1 MNADILK
8 RINITEQIN
17 AYIRENRFQEI
28 LGNKKADC
36 IRQDNQ
42 SAQLSIHKEKG
53 SNHHQYNTAKGVLVW
68 LAYP

>member
-8 RINITEQIN
+8 RINITDQIN

-28 LGNKKADC
+28 VGNKKADC

-42 SAQLSIHKEKG
+42 SALDTKLNQTHKGAIQHE
-53 SNHHQYNTAKGVLVW
+53 SV
-68 LAYP
+68 

>member
-28 LGNKKADC
+28 LGNKKADTV
-36 IRQDNQ
+36 RQDEM
-42 SAQLSIHKEKG
+42 SAQLSIQNKKE
-53 SNHHQYNTAKGVLVW
+53 SNHETV
-68 LAYP
+68 

>member
-8 RINITEQIN
+8 RINITDQIN

-28 LGNKKADC
+28 LGNKKADLT
-36 IRQDNQ
+36 RRDDQ
-42 SAQLSIHKEKG
+42 SAQLSIHKEKE

>member
-17 AYIRENRFQEI
+17 AYVREQRFQEI

-42 SAQLSIHKEKG
+42 SALDTKLNQTHKGAIQHE
-53 SNHHQYNTAKGVLVW
+53 SV
-68 LAYP
+68 

>member
-36 IRQDNQ
+36 LRQDDQ
-42 SAQLSIHKEKG
+42 SAQLSIQNKKE
-53 SNHHQYNTAKGVLVW
+53 SNHRQYNTAKGGLV
-68 LAYP
+68 